1 MDPSTHYHYL
11 KKREVGIDEA
21 NTVEHF
27 MKEFGRGTEMDG
39 PLVTQWTLV
48 MNFLIALLGEGYYEE
63 RGPRGRHG
71 RSSSTYLALPAWL
84 VTQLQTALSAKRL
97 SRKKKRPPKR
107 PLASRPCAR
116 GVTPCRRWARAGG
129 TEWALAVGNGA
140 GRRYTQLRI

>member
-1 MDPSTHYHYL
+1 
-11 KKREVGIDEA
+11 
-21 NTVEHF
+21 
-27 MKEFGRGTEMDG
+27 MDG

-97 SRKKKRPPKR
+97 FRKKKRPPKR

-116 GVTPCRRWARAGG
+116 GVTPCRRRAREGG
-129 TEWALAVGNGA
+129 TEWGSRG
-140 GRRYTQLRI
+140 G